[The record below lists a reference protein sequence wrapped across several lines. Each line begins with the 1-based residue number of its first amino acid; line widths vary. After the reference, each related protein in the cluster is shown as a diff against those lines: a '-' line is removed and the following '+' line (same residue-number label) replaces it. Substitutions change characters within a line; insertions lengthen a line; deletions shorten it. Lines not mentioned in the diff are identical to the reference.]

1 MSAELAAAHVSLF
14 AETSHLARDAA
25 QAIDRI
31 GSDMERTLTRA
42 FSAAGGSITR
52 GGLGTGLSQSMQT
65 AGQAAGQAGGRAA
78 AQGFSA
84 QLNRIDATAF
94 NRIARG
100 AEGASEE
107 IQRLNRWQLN
117 DLIREANRAGQQIGQ
132 PLEAGASAA
141 QRALRRLDA
150 EGLENLIRSATQ
162 ARSAIGRVGDE
173 AAQATRS
180 AGGAAR
186 AAGEESGQQAAA
198 GMGDKLADL
207 LGGKAG
213 IIGST
218 VAAAFSLAGFSAGGL
233 FIKAL
238 QNGMEQERVLDLNQ
252 ARLGVDDQTM
262 QKIGFA
268 AGRAFAGNFGESVES
283 NIDTARRA
291 INSGLLDRSGTAQ
304 ETQQII
310 QQLTSVSDLMGE
322 EIPAVAR
329 AAGQAVKTGIAG
341 SATDAF
347 DLFTAAEQNGLNVS
361 EDFLDTITEYGTQF
375 RKLGLSGPEAVGL
388 INQAVLAG
396 ARDTDV
402 AADAIKEFS
411 IRVVDGSDSTK
422 EAFETLGF
430 GADDMTKKF
439 AQGGSVARAAVGDL
453 LGKIREIQDPVEK
466 NQVALA
472 LFGTQFEDLGDALNQ
487 FNLDDAAA
495 SLGKVAGAAD
505 QAISTMGENSA
516 GSIESAK
523 RSIQISTDQISAAL
537 ASAFG
542 PELAKVADWVTK
554 HQPEIL
560 GFLGN
565 VVDFAFKGADAF
577 LAFSSGSLRALA
589 NFAEGAAPL
598 LAMVLDPV
606 GKVAEV
612 FGKLTRNSD
621 LENLGKSVQGL
632 DDKFRGVADGA
643 RAIADGI
650 DNSLR
655 PHLQGLQES
664 VSQNIETTRLAQ
676 EVFRALGQE
685 VTAIPSEHDIVL
697 KDNTP
702 ETTANLQALGL
713 TVTTLPNGEVHVTA
727 DTADGQA
734 KLDAFI
740 QSNTGRVLPLQ
751 GYVSFNQSIPV
762 ETLSKIHDIPPGYA
776 RGGTIPK
783 LASGGL
789 AGRTLEGL
797 LWGPGSGT
805 SDNILGIGPNGIP
818 TALVSPGEGV
828 VMADAM
834 ARGGAELVAA
844 LNRGWVPPVD
854 FLNNMVRGGA
864 RLWHGQ
870 YDGSLRGLGIEEDN
884 PLVAAAIGIREL
896 LVKGNYDGTNLRTF
910 GIEED
915 NPLVD
920 AALGLRSLA
929 HGDYDSR
936 LRKFGIEEDNPLVSA
951 GIGAG
956 ALLMRGDYNPNL
968 RQFGIEEDNPL
979 VDAGIGL
986 GGLMRGDYTS
996 NLRTFGLEEDNPLV
1010 SAILGTRQFLADLPG
1025 FAGGG
1030 VVPGKAF
1037 AQRMDPARYLLG
1049 GFSESAIDCSGMVS
1063 ATINDALGLPAFSSR
1078 MSTASEG
1085 AWLAAKGA
1093 LPGLGGPG
1101 DISVGW
1107 MNGGAGGGHTALTLG
1122 DGTNVESN
1130 GTEGVVIGGPVGAA
1144 DKMFTDKMHIPAA
1157 LLRGGDL
1164 GGGST
1169 GGGASGFGGLGSGGL
1184 GAGGASGAGGA
1195 AGGGTFNGGSIP
1207 AGVTPVLIVGS
1218 STAQAGAQ
1226 SGTSATPSESFA
1238 PQASAPSDVQT
1249 VDQVMAGMP
1258 GRAAE
1263 AGQNFLNANID
1274 QFLGDIGLR
1283 RSGGAVQALVQAV
1296 FDAMADAAAAEVKKA
1311 NARQTTSIM
1320 QFGGR

>member
-14 AETSHLARDAA
+14 AETSHLARGAA

-31 GSDMERTLTRA
+31 GADAERSLTRA

-52 GGLGTGLSQSMQT
+52 GGLGSGLTQSMQT

-117 DLIREANRAGQQIGQ
+117 DLIREANRAGQQLGQ

-180 AGGAAR
+180 SAGAAR
-186 AAGEESGQQAAA
+186 AAGEESGQQAAQ
-198 GMGDKLADL
+198 GMGDKLAGL

-213 IIGST
+213 IVGST

-347 DLFTAAEQNGLNVS
+347 DLFVAAEQNGLNVS

-388 INQAVLAG
+388 INQAVQAG

-430 GADDMTKKF
+430 GADDLAKKF
-439 AQGGSVARAAVGDL
+439 AQGGSVARTAVGDL
-453 LGKIREIQDPVEK
+453 LGKIREIEDPVEK
-466 NQVALA
+466 NKIALA

-505 QAISTMGENSA
+505 EAISTMGENSA

-523 RSIQISTDQISAAL
+523 RSIQISTDEISKAL
-537 ASAFG
+537 ADAFG
-542 PELAKVADWVTK
+542 PELAKLADWVTQ

-560 GFLGN
+560 GFLGK
-565 VVDFAFKGADAF
+565 VADFAFKAADGF
-577 LAFSSGSLRALA
+577 LAFASGSLRALA
-589 NFAEGAAPL
+589 SFAEGAGPL
-598 LAMVLDPV
+598 LATILDPI
-606 GKVAEV
+606 GAITEV
-612 FGKLTRNSD
+612 FGKLTHNSD
-621 LENLGKSVQGL
+621 LENFGRSVRNLDVTFQGA
-632 DDKFRGVADGA
+632 ADAA
-643 RAIADGI
+643 RSLADGI
-650 DNSLR
+650 DNTLR
-655 PHLQGLQES
+655 PGLDGLREGVAQTIEES
-664 VSQNIETTRLAQ
+664 RLAQ
-676 EVFRALGQE
+676 EVFRALGQT
-685 VTAIPSEHDIVL
+685 VTAIPTEHDIIL

-702 ETTANLQALGL
+702 EATARLEAMGL
-713 TVTTLPNGEVHVTA
+713 KVTTLPNGEVHVTA

-740 QSNTGRVLPLQ
+740 VANTGRVLPLK

-762 ETLSKIHDIPPGYA
+762 DTLAKTHDIPPG
-776 RGGTIPK
+776 
-783 LASGGL
+783 LASGGVFQ
-789 AGRTLEGL
+789 GQG
-797 LWGPGSGT
+797 G
-805 SDNILGIGPNGIP
+805 P
-818 TALVSPGEGV
+818 TADGNLIRISNREHLAYITRAQATNP
-828 VMADAM
+828 ATIPFLDAIN
-834 ARGGAELVAA
+834 A
-844 LNRGWVPPVD
+844 GWVPP
-854 FLNNMVRGGA
+854 A
-864 RLWHGQ
+864 
-870 YDGSLRGLGIEEDN
+870 
-884 PLVAAAIGIREL
+884 EL
-896 LVKGNYDGTNLRTF
+896 L
-910 GIEED
+910 
-915 NPLVD
+915 
-920 AALGLRSLA
+920 
-929 HGDYDSR
+929 HGM
-936 LRKFGIEEDNPLVSA
+936 I
-951 GIGAG
+951 
-956 ALLMRGDYNPNL
+956 
-968 RQFGIEEDNPL
+968 
-979 VDAGIGL
+979 
-986 GGLMRGDYTS
+986 
-996 NLRTFGLEEDNPLV
+996 
-1010 SAILGTRQFLADLPG
+1010 PG
-1025 FAGGG
+1025 FADGGL
-1030 VVPGKAF
+1030 VPGKKF
-1037 AQRMDPARYLLG
+1037 AQSMDPAPYVYG
-1049 GFSESAIDCSGMVS
+1049 GFSASGIDCSGMVS
-1063 ATINDALGLPAFSSR
+1063 ATINDALGLPPFSSR
-1078 MSTASEG
+1078 MATASEG
-1085 AWLAAKGA
+1085 GWLAVKGA
-1093 LPGLGGPG
+1093 QAGLGGPG
-1101 DISVGW
+1101 DLSVGW
-1107 MNGGAGGGHTALTLG
+1107 YNGGAGGGHTAMTLS

-1130 GTEGVVIGGPVGAA
+1130 GTEGVVIGGPVGAN
-1144 DKMFTDKMHIPAA
+1144 DPMFTNKMHIPAA

-1164 GGGST
+1164 GGGASGGVGGSGLGGSGDA
-1169 GGGASGFGGLGSGGL
+1169 GGGVG
-1184 GAGGASGAGGA
+1184 GAGGAGGAGGTFGGA
-1195 AGGGTFNGGSIP
+1195 AVP
-1207 AGVTPVLIVGS
+1207 AGVTPVWIVGGALTGNAAASNAATS
-1218 STAQAGAQ
+1218 SD
-1226 SGTSATPSESFA
+1226 SAAAPSESFA
-1238 PQASAPSDVQT
+1238 PQASTQPAQ
-1249 VDQVMAGMP
+1249 MP
-1258 GRAAE
+1258 DIGSRALQ
-1263 AGQNFLNANID
+1263 AGQNFLSANVD
-1274 QFLGDIGLR
+1274 QFLGDIGIR
-1283 RSGGAVQALVQAV
+1283 KSGGAIQALVGQI
-1296 FDAMADAAAAEVKKA
+1296 FDAMARATAEAVA
-1311 NARQTTSIM
+1311 QAQRSQQGSMIRHS
-1320 QFGGR
+1320 GGGLF